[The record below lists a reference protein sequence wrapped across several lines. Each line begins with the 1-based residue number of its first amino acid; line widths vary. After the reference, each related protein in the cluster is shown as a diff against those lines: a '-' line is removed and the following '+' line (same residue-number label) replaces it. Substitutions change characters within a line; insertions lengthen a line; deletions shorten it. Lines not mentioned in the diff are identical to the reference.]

1 MTTGFV
7 SPSPQE
13 SRSGVK
19 KGQGCAEGEREES
32 EIAVGPIK
40 SFRIILPLAIIKTQY
55 VSKKASPF
63 CIYVWRDGKDHP
75 PLGNFFVHRCSKTAC
90 WGCAGG
96 SWGGRTGNQALDP
109 RSAWIEALKKHDEG
123 L

>member
-75 PLGNFFVHRCSKTAC
+75 TWKLFRAPLQQDRLLGIRR
-90 WGCAGG
+90 GILGG
-96 SWGGRTGNQALDP
+96 DDGQSCVESRICPD
-109 RSAWIEALKKHDEG
+109 
-123 L
+123 